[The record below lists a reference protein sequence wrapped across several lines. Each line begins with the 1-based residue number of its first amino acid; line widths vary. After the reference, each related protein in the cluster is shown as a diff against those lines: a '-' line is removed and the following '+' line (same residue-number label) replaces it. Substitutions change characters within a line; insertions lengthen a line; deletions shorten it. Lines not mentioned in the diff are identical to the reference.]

1 MADLLRS
8 GHKMLNMACPIC
20 NNPIFKKRSGE
31 TFCPTCNREVLIVKN
46 KNHQKNLKI
55 ESNIQKNNI
64 EDINVVKEKS
74 NVLLFLKEVIIEKID
89 FFSKKLKNEN
99 QIDLI
104 ERYISILLNFYDLLF
119 KYSNL
124 DV

>member
-1 MADLLRS
+1 MIKIQDHISKMADLLRS

-74 NVLLFLKEVIIEKID
+74 NVLLFLK
-89 FFSKKLKNEN
+89 
-99 QIDLI
+99 
-104 ERYISILLNFYDLLF
+104 
-119 KYSNL
+119 
-124 DV
+124 